1 MKDKSYRGHLGID
14 KARVYETNG
23 KYIIEEKIMKVMSRR
38 ERERQEHLKHVLNV
52 AGEMFA
58 KRGFFKVTMKQIAE
72 RAEFALGT
80 LYGFFRGKRN
90 LYQQV
95 IERKV
100 DELVTAVSGEMA
112 RDTAPILIIKRFIEA
127 KLRFFFE
134 NQDFVRLY
142 FAGMQEPPLHGER
155 ALSVALHDKY
165 HTLLEK
171 ICTAFER
178 GTSDGTFAGASPKAL
193 TTAIDGQTDAI
204 IFSWLSGVSPGSP
217 ENEIQLAK
225 RIFLNGA
232 LIRPGGK
239 DASGMGT
246 GSKEI

>member
-1 MKDKSYRGHLGID
+1 MKL
-14 KARVYETNG
+14 TP
-23 KYIIEEKIMKVMSRR
+23 RR
-38 ERERQEHLKHVLNV
+38 QRERQEHVKHVLNV

-58 KRGFFKVTMKQIAE
+58 KRGFFKVTMKEIAE

-80 LYGFFRGKRN
+80 LYSFFKGKRR

-95 IERKV
+95 IEQKL
-100 DELVTAVSGEMA
+100 DELTTAVSSEMVCETSPA
-112 RDTAPILIIKRFIEA
+112 HIVERFIEA
-127 KLRFFFE
+127 KLHFFFR
-134 NQDFVRLY
+134 NLDFVRLY
-142 FAGMQEPPLHGER
+142 FVEMHSPPLYGER
-155 ALSVALHDKY
+155 ALSAALHDKY

-171 ICTAFER
+171 ICKAFER

-193 TTAIDGQTDAI
+193 TTAIDGQTNAI
-204 IFSWLSGVSPGSP
+204 VFSWLSGVSPGSP

-239 DASGMGT
+239 NTSGIGT
-246 GSKEI
+246 GSKET